1 MLYIFD
7 KNDNM
12 LEILNF
18 SDTEEDTMDRQIN
31 STYKYEIKL
40 NINLSKNL
48 IKENKL
54 GFFDLNGE
62 FQLFIIKEITDT
74 IFSDDIKELYCI
86 HDYYSTNSKIITD
99 KRITNGTCLQAI
111 TKALEDTNYNVG
123 IIGEFETNVDINFYY
138 ISSWKALNNI
148 AEKFG
153 GEIRPRIEF
162 NEDAN
167 TLSKYIDI
175 LNRLGQ
181 DSGIRFTYDTNVKE
195 IKRNIADEEHYNVL
209 YGRGTSL
216 PTTDETGEETGG
228 YTRLIDFADVVW
240 SIANGNPCNKPS
252 GQKYIEDLDSIGKYG
267 RLEGIYKNKDI
278 ADTAELLQ
286 ATYNKLQ
293 ETKEPKVSYE
303 ADVEDIQD
311 IEGYE
316 HYSYKLGDT
325 VIILDDDYDIDFES
339 RIIQEKQS
347 IKDKTRI
354 ITMGYILP
362 SMSDTNSENATV
374 GDNSS
379 SSDKDDVVKDED
391 FPNTL
396 PDPPILTV
404 EREGFASVSLVWTY
418 ESKTYYIYEIYASQ
432 LENFNP
438 TQDNLI
444 FKGHASAFLH
454 QVNFNETW
462 YYRARCTNTHGQST
476 VFSKQVSATTY
487 KIQDGTEIFENA
499 AIKEALIESLNAD
512 KINAGKVKGT
522 YIDARNLTVTD
533 GNGDTTLEVS
543 SDGEISIKEGL
554 IQLNQD
560 GIAVNHTNQE
570 NTEIAKTVMDEEGF
584 RILDRNGNELADIG
598 SQGSH
603 FANLSVDGDFRHYPT
618 AQIIDRQPN
627 WNADYYVA
635 KIATGDGTGRD
646 EENKA
651 DSLQTVFGYMKSQGC
666 MFFNKLT
673 INIEAGVRI
682 REKIVIRDF
691 HGTLMQISLGKDAVL
706 RLKEGSAIEDNYCRI
721 QFYGDTNTNILDD
734 DTTSE
739 KINKLPCIEVEGD
752 NGIRLA
758 SSSYVQFGWMR
769 LRGKDNNSYF
779 ANLYTGANLHV
790 VSCDIS
796 NVKATAYVD
805 STSRFTISYCRG
817 NVEKLAYAVGGA
829 MISKSVQVPKH
840 INDSEIYYPA
850 VDLSGGLAGQLIQYD
865 TLFQD
870 TYSNDTD
877 TNTMRIFPAIKQ
889 YTEREG
895 EGTDDTANL
904 LNLVGQGKF
913 SEEYKSLHG
922 YAIFAEMVS
931 KDTIK
936 ADTLPEFAESRESY
950 KIYIRMTR
958 ADNNTTAPIP
968 RVRFQLE
975 NGEYTAFYKL
985 DPLTSPITGDGS
997 GQITDY
1003 NATED
1008 RELPAELADK
1018 LVKFGIYSIEFQ
1030 GDTVEEYLIVDNIRL
1045 VIKGVAKKGD
1055 SGSIDTT
1062 EVKAIGK
1069 ILANALNVRKTPG
1082 INGEY
1087 AGLLVN
1093 GDTVEIVGVDAD
1105 TGWYKI
1111 KFEDG
1116 YAYITNKSEYVEI
1129 ISGDPNGS
1137 TTVQKVE
1144 VLAENL
1150 NVRSGGSTSYNSIG
1164 IVSKGFVADILET
1177 DKDTGWYKISYNG
1190 EYGWITNNT
1199 TYVKVI
1205 TGTATVISELYNGAK
1220 VAEFAESYYNARN
1233 NYTSAKSWDNG
1244 FTYGET
1250 TPCSSTAS
1258 GAMGANYSI
1267 WEKSAQ
1273 GNYWKMIDDS
1283 TLILL
1288 CLMGYSYTDSPYAN
1302 LVNFNN
1308 YRANIMA
1315 KNSEYTGAIVPTSG
1329 TTLARTCAEI
1339 AKFFSDRG
1347 QTITV
1352 KTDYSNIQ
1360 KGDLIFYAGK
1370 TSSGNYIYPNRWK
1383 CISNGAICIGQDTDG
1398 NAQLITAMSNPG
1410 EKHTDGWDV
1419 GLKKDLVKDYNTNT
1433 IVLVIRP
1440 STKVTSGGSSSS
1452 GGTTGGGSSSGGITV
1467 SNMRQTICDTAM
1479 KIVNMGTNHTA
1490 WYSQYWR
1497 TTSLNNMVTIKG
1509 KVETV
1514 GGTTYYQP
1522 SFVQVGVTYGFDCS
1536 SLVGCCYEKAGMGYM
1551 TNKTCSMGTLQSTAK
1566 AHGATFW
1573 RYADSG
1579 FTRAKPGDIIMFA
1592 NNGYTVTTSNMA
1604 TVKTHHTA
1612 IYMGNGYIAEAS
1624 GYKKGII
1631 YSKYNLSK
1639 QAFFIRLPELDKA
1652 DSASSTGG
1660 TTVKEEYVNCFNE
1673 KGTIDGK
1680 NYIYRLHDARCTC
1693 YAATESNSSGR
1704 SGLGTH
1710 MGKTVAA
1717 QNIPYGTKIYIPG
1730 LKGQTWTNANGTKVT
1745 LDGIFTVTDS
1755 GIAMFDFDI
1764 VAGST
1769 SNACYSNY
1777 ANPARFEVYILEWG
1791 TSSIQNY
1798 SFTDTWRIAY
1808 NGGRLTR
1815 YKAAFKNYIS
1825 NGGVL
1830 INLLKFYND
1839 DANIRSSTYWNI
1851 LNS

>member
-1 MLYIFD
+1 MSNIVKICIFNKDTPKSTVILSNGDAILDNICTSCKVTENLEGTYELDAEFIIDD
-7 KNDNM
+7 KGLWEYLQEEAILKVKVDYGDEYFRIIKPRKTRTRVIIYAVQVTIYETIHLWLNDVRPTGLNGTAAINWILDGAVGVKELEVYSNISTSNTAYYENINM
-12 LEILNF
+12 YKAIHDCDQSFLNRWGGEIQRRGYLLKILDKVGKDRGVQIKSCKNLKGFEANTNVDSITTRIKPKGNNGITIDGFIDSPIINNYARAYTKEFTYNDVKVKSADDETEGFSTLEEAQAELKRLAQLEYTENKVDIISADYTIDFVDL
-18 SDTEEDTMDRQIN
+18 SQTEE
-31 STYKYEIKL
+31 YKNYIKAERVYIGDKVSVFESKL
-40 NINLSKNL
+40 NINVVV
-48 IKENKL
+48 
-54 GFFDLNGE
+54 
-62 FQLFIIKEITDT
+62 
-74 IFSDDIKELYCI
+74 
-86 HDYYSTNSKIITD
+86 
-99 KRITNGTCLQAI
+99 RAI
-111 TKALEDTNYNVG
+111 ERNYNVLTQKV
-123 IIGEFETNVDINFYY
+123 E
-138 ISSWKALNNI
+138 
-148 AEKFG
+148 
-153 GEIRPRIEF
+153 
-162 NEDAN
+162 
-167 TLSKYIDI
+167 
-175 LNRLGQ
+175 
-181 DSGIRFTYDTNVKE
+181 E
-195 IKRNIADEEHYNVL
+195 IKL
-209 YGRGTSL
+209 S
-216 PTTDETGEETGG
+216 
-228 YTRLIDFADVVW
+228 
-240 SIANGNPCNKPS
+240 
-252 GQKYIEDLDSIGKYG
+252 
-267 RLEGIYKNKDI
+267 NKDI
-278 ADTAELLQ
+278 GRKSINDVMIDIS
-286 ATYNKLQ
+286 
-293 ETKEPKVSYE
+293 KE
-303 ADVEDIQD
+303 
-311 IEGYE
+311 IE
-316 HYSYKLGDT
+316 K
-325 VIILDDDYDIDFES
+325 
-339 RIIQEKQS
+339 
-347 IKDKTRI
+347 
-354 ITMGYILP
+354 
-362 SMSDTNSENATV
+362 N
-374 GDNSS
+374 DNSIE
-379 SSDKDDVVKDED
+379 KW
-391 FPNTL
+391 
-396 PDPPILTV
+396 I
-404 EREGFASVSLVWTY
+404 
-418 ESKTYYIYEIYASQ
+418 
-432 LENFNP
+432 
-438 TQDNLI
+438 
-444 FKGHASAFLH
+444 
-454 QVNFNETW
+454 
-462 YYRARCTNTHGQST
+462 QS
-476 VFSKQVSATTY
+476 F
-487 KIQDGTEIFENA
+487 
-499 AIKEALIESLNAD
+499 
-512 KINAGKVKGT
+512 INAGIKDSYVFYNKEELIVCDSPTIEEAIHVWRFNKNGLAHSANGYQGPYDIALTSDGKVNANMILAGMLKGQ
-522 YIDARNLTVTD
+522 YIDARNITVPD
-533 GNGDTTLEVS
+533 GNGDITFSVS
-543 SDGEISIKEGL
+543 SDGKVRINEGA
-554 IQLNQD
+554 IQLD
-560 GIAVNHTNQE
+560 EEGIQIFHKSQNESLVGR
-570 NTEIAKTVMDEEGF
+570 TVMDEEGF

-635 KIATGDGTGRD
+635 KIVTGDGTGRD

-682 REKIVIRDF
+682 REKIVLRDF
-691 HGTLMQISLGKDAVL
+691 HGTLIQISLGKDAVL

-796 NVKATAYVD
+796 NVKAPAYVD

-850 VDLSGGLAGQLIQYD
+850 VDLSGGLAGQLIQFD

-913 SEEYKSLHG
+913 KEGYKSLHG
-922 YAIFAEMVS
+922 YATFAEMAS

-936 ADTLPEFAESRESY
+936 ADTLSEFAESRESY

-975 NGEYTAFYKL
+975 NGEYTAYYKL
-985 DPLTSPITGDGS
+985 DPLTSPLTGDGS
-997 GQITDY
+997 GTQITDY

-1045 VIKGVAKKGD
+1045 VIKGAAKKGD

-1093 GDTVEIVGVDAD
+1093 GDTVEIVGVDPN

-1111 KFEDG
+1111 KYNGE

-1205 TGTATVISELYNGAK
+1205 TGTATVIPELYNGAK

-1258 GAMGANYSI
+1258 GTMGANYSI

-1283 TLILL
+1283 TLLLL
-1288 CLMGYSYTDSPYAN
+1288 CLMGYSYSDSPYAN

-1383 CISNGAICIGQDTDG
+1383 CISNCAICIGQDTDG

-1410 EKHTDGWDV
+1410 EKHTDGWFV

-1467 SNMRQTICDTAM
+1467 SNMRKTICDTAM
-1479 KIVNMGTNHTA
+1479 KIVNMATNHQA
-1490 WYSQYWR
+1490 WYSQFYR
-1497 TTSLNNMVTIKG
+1497 TTSLNKLNTIKA
-1509 KVETV
+1509 KSETL

-1522 SFVQVGVTYGFDCS
+1522 SWVQVGVTYGFDCS
-1536 SLVGCCYEKAGMGYM
+1536 SMVGCCYEKAGINYLKG
-1551 TNKTCSMGTLQSTAK
+1551 TTCSGGTLQANAK
-1566 AHGATFW
+1566 SHGATFW
-1573 RYADSG
+1573 RYKDSG
-1579 FTRAKPGDIIMFA
+1579 ITKCKPGDIVMWA
-1592 NNGYTVTTSNMA
+1592 NDGYTVTTTNMA
-1604 TVKTHHTA
+1604 TVRTHHTA

-1624 GYKKGII
+1624 GYKVGIV
-1631 YSKYNLSK
+1631 YHKRTLNN
-1639 QAFFIRLPELDKA
+1639 QVFFIRLNDLANSDTTT
-1652 DSASSTGG
+1652 SV
-1660 TTVKEEYVNCFNE
+1660 TVKEEYKNCFNE
-1673 KGTIDGK
+1673 RGTIDGY
-1680 NYIYRLHDARCTC
+1680 NYVYRLHDARCTC
-1693 YAATESNSSGR
+1693 YSASESNSSGR

-1710 MGKTVAA
+1710 MGKTVAS
-1717 QNIPYGTKIYIPG
+1717 QNIPYGTKIYIPA
-1730 LKGQTWTNANGTKVT
+1730 LKGQVWTNANGTKVT

-1755 GIAMFDFDI
+1755 GIACFDFDI

-1777 ANPARFEVYILEWG
+1777 SNPSRMEVYILEWG
-1791 TSSIQNY
+1791 TSTIQNY
-1798 SFTDTWRIAY
+1798 SFSDTYRIAY
-1808 NGGRLTR
+1808 NNGVLSR
-1815 YKAAFKNYIS
+1815 YKSAFKNYIS

-1830 INLLKFYND
+1830 INMLKFYND

>member
-181 DSGIRFTYDTNVKE
+181 DSGLRFTYDTNVKE

-209 YGRGTSL
+209 YGRGASL
-216 PTTDETGEETGG
+216 PTTDEIGEETGG

-240 SIANGNPCNKPS
+240 SIANGNPCDKPS

-267 RLEGIYKNKDI
+267 RLEGIYENKDI
-278 ADTAELLQ
+278 TDTTELLQ

-293 ETKEPKVSYE
+293 ETKEPKVNYE
-303 ADVEDIQD
+303 ADVDDIQD
-311 IEGYE
+311 VEGYE

-362 SMSDTNSENATV
+362 SMSDINSENATV

-379 SSDKDDVVKDED
+379 SSDKDEVKDED

-432 LENFNP
+432 LVNFNP

-454 QVNFNETW
+454 EVNFNETW
-462 YYRARCTNTHGQST
+462 YYKVRCINTHGQST
-476 VFSKQVSATTY
+476 EFSNEVSATTY
-487 KIQDGTEIFENA
+487 KIKDGTQIFEDC

-522 YIDARNLTVTD
+522 YIDARNLRVID
-533 GNGDTTLEVS
+533 GNDNKTLEVT
-543 SDGEISIKEGL
+543 SDGKVRINEGA
-554 IQLNQD
+554 IQIDENGIQVYHKSQD
-560 GIAVNHTNQE
+560 ESLVG
-570 NTEIAKTVMDEEGF
+570 KTVMDEEGF

-598 SQGSH
+598 ANGAH
-603 FANLSVDGDFRHYPT
+603 FANLTVDGKLNHYPT
-618 AQIIDRQPN
+618 AQIIDRQQG
-627 WNADYYVA
+627 WSKDYYVA
-635 KIATGDGTGRD
+635 KIATGDGSGRD
-646 EENKA
+646 QKNKA
-651 DSLQTVFGYMKSQGC
+651 DSLQTVLRTIKQDGC
-666 MFFNKLT
+666 MFFNAIT
-673 INIEAGVRI
+673 IHLEAGVRI
-682 REKIVIRDF
+682 REKIIFQDF
-691 HGTLMQISLGKDAVL
+691 YGTVFYIEFGDDAL
-706 RLKEGSAIEDNYCRI
+706 LQMKEGSVIEDTNCRI
-721 QFYGDTNTNILDD
+721 FFASSESTRVADINAAEV
-734 DTTSE
+734 TSDQ
-739 KINKLPCIEVEGD
+739 INKLGCLEIKDVGGVALYH
-752 NGIRLA
+752 NSNIRLQ
-758 SSSYVQFGWMR
+758 YLR
-769 LRGKDNNSYF
+769 IRGKSKDG
-779 ANLYTGANLHV
+779 TGFKCQDHNTLDIIA
-790 VSCDIS
+790 CDIS
-796 NVKATAYVD
+796 NLDTIATGDGA
-805 STSRFTISYCRG
+805 SKISVSLCRG
-817 NVEKLAYAVGGA
+817 NVNKLASLN
-829 MISKSVQVPKH
+829 ISSLFSSTTNVPNYT
-840 INDSEIYYPA
+840 NDSPCEIASSSINLNEFSTYSK
-850 VDLSGGLAGQLIQYD
+850 VNS
-865 TLFQD
+865 LFQD
-870 TYSNDTD
+870 TYSGDDN
-877 TNTMRIFPAIKQ
+877 TNTLAIFDIYRQ
-889 YTEREG
+889 YTNYEG
-895 EGTDDTANL
+895 DGVNEETGI

-913 SEEYKSLHG
+913 KDSYKYQHG
-922 YAIFAEMVS
+922 YAIFQQDGNDSITEYLKNLTS
-931 KDTIK
+931 CN
-936 ADTLPEFAESRESY
+936 LY
-950 KIYIRMTR
+950 LRMTR
-958 ADNNTTAPIP
+958 VDNNTSTPSP
-968 RVRFQLE
+968 RVRFQLG
-975 NGEYTAFYKL
+975 NGEYTAYYKL
-985 DPLTSPITGDGS
+985 DPLTSPLTGDGS
-997 GQITDY
+997 GAQIIDY

-1008 RELPAELADK
+1008 RKLPKDLCDLIKTYGAYSVEFLADDVENY
-1018 LVKFGIYSIEFQ
+1018 LV
-1030 GDTVEEYLIVDNIRL
+1030 VDNIKL
-1045 VIKGVAKKGD
+1045 VISGTITGD
-1055 SGSIDTT
+1055 DDSELDS
-1062 EVKAIGK
+1062 EVKAIGR

-1082 INGEY
+1082 TDGEY
-1087 AGLLVN
+1087 AGLLTN
-1093 GDTVEIVGVDAD
+1093 GDTVGIVGVDSS

-1111 KFEDG
+1111 KFEGG

-1129 ISGDPNGS
+1129 ISGNPNG
-1137 TTVQKVE
+1137 TATVSKVE
-1144 VLAENL
+1144 VLDDNL
-1150 NVRSGGSTSYNSIG
+1150 NVRSGPGTSYNSIG
-1164 IVSKGFVADILET
+1164 IVSKGFVADIIET
-1177 DKDTGWYKISYNG
+1177 DSTTGWYKISYNG
-1190 EYGWITNNT
+1190 EYGWVTNNT
-1199 TYVKVI
+1199 TYVKVT
-1205 TGTATVISELYNGAK
+1205 TGTATVSPELYDGAK
-1220 VAEFAESYYNARN
+1220 VAGFAETYYNARN

-1244 FTYGET
+1244 FTYGDS
-1250 TPCSSTAS
+1250 TPCNTSAS
-1258 GAMGANYSI
+1258 GTQGATNSI
-1267 WEKSAQ
+1267 WEKSTS
-1273 GNYWKMIDDS
+1273 GNYWKMIDES

-1288 CLMGYSYTDSPYAN
+1288 CLMGYDYDASPYAS
-1302 LVNFNN
+1302 LVQYNN
-1308 YRANIMA
+1308 YRTNILA
-1315 KNSEYTGAIVPTSG
+1315 KNSSYTGAIVPLIGSS
-1329 TTLARTCAEI
+1329 LARTCAEI
-1339 AKFFSDRG
+1339 AQYFYNKG
-1347 QTITV
+1347 QTFEV
-1352 KTDYSNIQ
+1352 KSDYSNLQ
-1360 KGDLIFYAGK
+1360 KGDLLFYARK
-1370 TSSGNYIYPNRWK
+1370 TSSGAYVYPTRWK
-1383 CISNGAICIGQDTDG
+1383 YISTGAICIGQDSSG
-1398 NAQLITAMSNPG
+1398 NAQIITAMSNPG
-1410 EKHTDGWDV
+1410 EKHTDGWYV
-1419 GLKKDLVKDYNTNT
+1419 GLKKDLVKNQQPST
-1433 IVLVIRP
+1433 IVLAVRP
-1440 STKVTSGGSSSS
+1440 STKVTSS
-1452 GGTTGGGSSSGGITV
+1452 GGSSSGGTSGGGTNTGV
-1467 SNMRQTICDTAM
+1467 SDLRKTICDTAM
-1479 KIVNMGTNHTA
+1479 KIVNMGTAHTA

-1497 TTSLNNMVTIKG
+1497 TTSLSSMVTIKG

-1522 SFVQVGVTYGFDCS
+1522 SWVQVGVTYGFDCS
-1536 SLVGCCYEKAGMGYM
+1536 SLVGCCYEQAGMGYM
-1551 TNKTCSMGTLQSTAK
+1551 KGLTCSMGTLQATAK
-1566 AHGATFW
+1566 QHGATFW

-1579 FTRAKPGDIIMFA
+1579 FTKAKAGDIIMFA
-1592 NNGYTVTTSNMA
+1592 NDGYTVTTSNMA

-1652 DSASSTGG
+1652 DSSSSSGG
-1660 TTVKEEYVNCFNE
+1660 TTVKEEYKNCFNE
-1673 KGTIDGK
+1673 RGTIDGK
-1680 NYIYRLHDARCTC
+1680 SYIYRLHDARCTC
-1693 YAATESNSSGR
+1693 YAAAESNTIGA

-1710 MGKTVAA
+1710 MGKTVASL
-1717 QNIPYGTKIYIPG
+1717 NIPYGTKIYIPG

-1745 LDGIFTVTDS
+1745 LDGVFTVTDT
-1755 GIAMFDFDI
+1755 GVGMFDFDI

-1769 SNACYSNY
+1769 SSACYSNY
-1777 ANPARFEVYILEWG
+1777 SNPTRFEVYILQWG
-1791 TSSIQNY
+1791 TSTKSTWSY
-1798 SFTDTWRIAY
+1798 TDSYAWAY
-1808 NGGRLTR
+1808 KAGTLTK

-1839 DANIRSSTYWNI
+1839 DANIRSSTYWSI

>member
-1 MLYIFD
+1 MIPRIY
-7 KNDNM
+7 DNSFTTYESNG
-12 LEILNF
+12 LGLLVDAI
-18 SDTEEDTMDRQIN
+18 SCQVEEESNGDFELTLVYPVTGSFFN
-31 STYKYEIKL
+31 ALIKD
-40 NINLSKNL
+40 NL
-48 IKENKL
+48 IKAHASDTLKGQLFRIDNISKTIN
-54 GFFDLNGE
+54 GQVTVYAKHISFDLAKNSLNEDVSKTNATCERAGNYMLE
-62 FQLFIIKEITDT
+62 NSDADSR
-74 IFSDDIKELYCI
+74 FSIVSDIEML
-86 HDYYSTNSKIITD
+86 
-99 KRITNGTCLQAI
+99 G
-111 TKALEDTNYNVG
+111 NYNMDRKTDCLSAIAG
-123 IIGEFETNVDINFYY
+123 TRGSLIDTYGNGPKLLRDNFT
-138 ISSWKALNNI
+138 IS
-148 AEKFG
+148 
-153 GEIRPRIEF
+153 
-162 NEDAN
+162 
-167 TLSKYIDI
+167 I
-175 LNRLGQ
+175 LNRRGKDNNVLIAYKKNITGFALEEDYSEIVNIIKPYATYTENEVEKTIYLDEIGVKSPRYVEEDIIKSQ
-181 DSGIRFTYDTNVKE
+181 WLNFTDKFDEDETPTKEKLKNLAEKYFSDNSCDIPKMTYKIEFQPLSQTEEYKADGLAELEHIGMDDSIYIFNSMYGIRDQAKV
-195 IKRNIADEEHYNVL
+195 IKTTYNVL
-209 YGRGTSL
+209 T
-216 PTTDETGEETGG
+216 E
-228 YTRLIDFADVVW
+228 
-240 SIANGNPCNKPS
+240 
-252 GQKYIEDLDSIGKYG
+252 KYISIELGYPKTTLG
-267 RLEGIYKNKDI
+267 SIINKSNNS
-278 ADTAELLQ
+278 TV
-286 ATYNKLQ
+286 
-293 ETKEPKVSYE
+293 TKDE
-303 ADVEDIQD
+303 
-311 IEGYE
+311 
-316 HYSYKLGDT
+316 
-325 VIILDDDYDIDFES
+325 
-339 RIIQEKQS
+339 
-347 IKDKTRI
+347 
-354 ITMGYILP
+354 
-362 SMSDTNSENATV
+362 
-374 GDNSS
+374 
-379 SSDKDDVVKDED
+379 VKDLINKNNKKD
-391 FPNTL
+391 YPNTL
-396 PDPPILTV
+396 PIVPVVTID
-404 EREGFASVSLVWTY
+404 RAGFKTISLSWQY
-418 ESKTYYIYEIYASQ
+418 ENKPYYSYEVYASQ
-432 LENFNP
+432 EQGFTPNAF
-438 TQDNLI
+438 DLI
-444 FKGHASAFLH
+444 FKGQASAFLH
-454 QVNFNETW
+454 EVECAQTW
-462 YYRARCTNTHGQST
+462 YYKVRAINTYGNAT
-476 VFSKQVSATTY
+476 DFSEEVSATTT
-487 KIQDGTEIFENA
+487 KISDAAEYFQEA
-499 AIKEALIESLNAD
+499 AIESALIGSLNAD
-512 KINAGKVKGT
+512 KITAGKVKGT

-533 GNGDTTLEVS
+533 GNGDITLAVS
-543 SDGEISIKEGL
+543 SDGEVSIKEGL

-682 REKIVIRDF
+682 REKIVLRDF
-691 HGTLMQISLGKDAVL
+691 HGTLIQISLGKDAVL

-721 QFYGDTNTNILDD
+721 QFYGDTNTNVLDD

-796 NVKATAYVD
+796 NVKAPAYVD

-850 VDLSGGLAGQLIQYD
+850 VDLSGGLAGLIQYD

-913 SEEYKSLHG
+913 NEEYKSLHG
-922 YAIFAEMVS
+922 YAIFAEMAS

-968 RVRFQLE
+968 RVRFQLG
-975 NGEYTAFYKL
+975 NGEYTAYYKL
-985 DPLTSPITGDGS
+985 DPLTSPLTGDGS
-997 GQITDY
+997 GAQIIDY

-1062 EVKAIGK
+1062 EVKATAK
-1069 ILANALNVRKTPG
+1069 ILANALNVRKTAG
-1082 INGEY
+1082 ASGEY

-1129 ISGDPNGS
+1129 ISGDPNGT

-1144 VLAENL
+1144 VLADNL
-1150 NVRSGGSTSYNSIG
+1150 NVRSGPGTSNSSIG
-1164 IVSKGFVADILET
+1164 IVQKGFTADILET
-1177 DKDTGWYKISYNG
+1177 DSTTGWYKISYNG
-1190 EYGWITNNT
+1190 EYGWVTNNT
-1199 TYVKVI
+1199 TYIKVI
-1205 TGTATVISELYNGAK
+1205 TGTATVITELYNGAK

-1258 GAMGANYSI
+1258 GTMGANYSI
-1267 WEKSAQ
+1267 WEKSTQ

-1283 TLILL
+1283 TLLLL
-1288 CLMGYSYTDSPYAN
+1288 CLMGYSYSDSPYAN

-1383 CISNGAICIGQDTDG
+1383 CISNCAICIGQDTDG

-1410 EKHTDGWDV
+1410 EKHTDGWFV

-1479 KIVNMGTNHTA
+1479 KIVNMGTAHTA

-1497 TTSLNNMVTIKG
+1497 TTSLSSMVTIKG

-1522 SFVQVGVTYGFDCS
+1522 SWVQVGVTYGFDCS

-1551 TNKTCSMGTLQSTAK
+1551 KGLTCSMGTLQATAK
-1566 AHGATFW
+1566 QHGATFW

-1579 FTRAKPGDIIMFA
+1579 FTKAKPGDIIMFA
-1592 NNGYTVTTSNMA
+1592 NDGYTVTTSNMA

-1652 DSASSTGG
+1652 DSSSSSGG
-1660 TTVKEEYVNCFNE
+1660 TTVKEEYKNCFNE
-1673 KGTIDGK
+1673 RGTIDGK
-1680 NYIYRLHDARCTC
+1680 SYIYRLHDARCTC
-1693 YAATESNSSGR
+1693 YAAAESNTIGA

-1710 MGKTVAA
+1710 MGKTVASL
-1717 QNIPYGTKIYIPG
+1717 NIPYGTKIYIPG

-1745 LDGIFTVTDS
+1745 LDGVFTVTDT
-1755 GIAMFDFDI
+1755 GVGMFDFDI

-1769 SNACYSNY
+1769 ASACTSNY
-1777 ANPARFEVYILEWG
+1777 KNPGRYEVYVLEWG
-1791 TSSIQNY
+1791 TSTKSTWSY
-1798 SFTDTWRIAY
+1798 TDSYAWAY
-1808 NGGRLTR
+1808 KAGTLTK

-1839 DANIRSSTYWNI
+1839 DANIRSSTYWNV

>member
-1 MLYIFD
+1 MSNIVKICIFNKDTPKSTVILSNGDAILDNICTSCKVTENLEGTYELDAEFIIDD
-7 KNDNM
+7 KGLWEYLQEEAILKVKVDYGDEYFRIIKPRKTRTRVIIYAVQVTIYETIHLWLNDVRPTGLNGTAAINWILDGAVGVKELEVYSNISTSNTAYYENINM
-12 LEILNF
+12 YKAIHDCDQSFLNRWGGEIQRRGYLLKILDKVGKDRGVQIKSCKNLKGFEANTNVDSITTRIKPKGNNGITIDGFIDSPIINNYARAYTKEFTYNDVKVKSADDETEGFSTLEEAQAELKRLAQLEYTENKVDIISADYTIDFVDL
-18 SDTEEDTMDRQIN
+18 SQTEE
-31 STYKYEIKL
+31 YKNYIKAERVYIGDKVSVFESKL
-40 NINLSKNL
+40 NINVVV
-48 IKENKL
+48 
-54 GFFDLNGE
+54 
-62 FQLFIIKEITDT
+62 
-74 IFSDDIKELYCI
+74 
-86 HDYYSTNSKIITD
+86 
-99 KRITNGTCLQAI
+99 RAI
-111 TKALEDTNYNVG
+111 ERNYNVLTQKV
-123 IIGEFETNVDINFYY
+123 E
-138 ISSWKALNNI
+138 
-148 AEKFG
+148 
-153 GEIRPRIEF
+153 
-162 NEDAN
+162 
-167 TLSKYIDI
+167 
-175 LNRLGQ
+175 
-181 DSGIRFTYDTNVKE
+181 E
-195 IKRNIADEEHYNVL
+195 IKL
-209 YGRGTSL
+209 S
-216 PTTDETGEETGG
+216 
-228 YTRLIDFADVVW
+228 
-240 SIANGNPCNKPS
+240 
-252 GQKYIEDLDSIGKYG
+252 
-267 RLEGIYKNKDI
+267 NKDI
-278 ADTAELLQ
+278 GRKSINDVMIDISKEIEKNDNSIEKWIQSFINAGIKDSYVF
-286 ATYNKLQ
+286 YNKEELVICDSPTI
-293 ETKEPKVSYE
+293 EE
-303 ADVEDIQD
+303 AIHVWRFNKNGLAHSANGYQGPYDVA
-311 IEGYE
+311 
-316 HYSYKLGDT
+316 LT
-325 VIILDDDYDIDFES
+325 
-339 RIIQEKQS
+339 
-347 IKDKTRI
+347 
-354 ITMGYILP
+354 
-362 SMSDTNSENATV
+362 SD
-374 GDNSS
+374 G
-379 SSDKDDVVKDED
+379 
-391 FPNTL
+391 
-396 PDPPILTV
+396 
-404 EREGFASVSLVWTY
+404 
-418 ESKTYYIYEIYASQ
+418 
-432 LENFNP
+432 
-438 TQDNLI
+438 
-444 FKGHASAFLH
+444 
-454 QVNFNETW
+454 
-462 YYRARCTNTHGQST
+462 
-476 VFSKQVSATTY
+476 
-487 KIQDGTEIFENA
+487 
-499 AIKEALIESLNAD
+499 
-512 KINAGKVKGT
+512 KINANMILAGTLKGQ

-533 GNGDTTLEVS
+533 GNGDTTLSVS

-627 WNADYYVA
+627 WNANYYVA

-646 EENKA
+646 EVNKA
-651 DSLQTVFGYMKSQGC
+651 DSLQTVLRTLKENGC
-666 MFFNKLT
+666 MFFNAIF
-673 INIEAGVRI
+673 INLEEGVRI
-682 REKIVIRDF
+682 REKIILQDF
-691 HGTLMQISLGKDAVL
+691 YGTLLQINLGKDAVL
-706 RLKEGSAIEDNYCRI
+706 RLKEGSVLEDNHCRI
-721 QFYGDTNTNILDD
+721 QFYGDTDIDILGDD
-734 DTTSE
+734 ITSE
-739 KINKLPCIEVEGD
+739 KINKLPCIEVEDD
-752 NGIRLA
+752 NGLRLA
-758 SSSYVQFGWMR
+758 SCSYVQFGWIR

-790 VSCDIS
+790 MCCDIS

-817 NVEKLAYAVGGA
+817 NIEKLAYAVGGG
-829 MISKSVQVPKH
+829 MISKSIQVPKH
-840 INDSEIYYPA
+840 TNNSEVYYPA
-850 VDLSGGLAGQLIQYD
+850 VDLSDGVAGQLIQYD
-865 TLFQD
+865 TMFQD
-870 TYSNDTD
+870 TYSNDPD
-877 TNTMRIFPAIKQ
+877 TNTMRIFPTVKQ
-889 YTEREG
+889 FSEREG
-895 EGTDDTANL
+895 EGNEDTANL
-904 LNLVGQGKF
+904 VNLVGQGKF
-913 SEEYKSLHG
+913 REGYKSLHG
-922 YAIFAEMVS
+922 YGIFEQFGG
-931 KDTIK
+931 DTS
-936 ADTLPEFAESRESY
+936 DTAKSESLQEFCESRENY
-950 KIYIRMTR
+950 NIYLRMTR
-958 ADNNTTAPIP
+958 VDNNTNAVVP
-968 RVRFQLE
+968 RVRFKLS
-975 NGEYTAFYKL
+975 NGEYTAYYKL
-985 DPLTSPITGDGS
+985 DPLTSPLVGDGS
-997 GQITDY
+997 GAQVTDY
-1003 NATED
+1003 SPTED
-1008 RELPAELADK
+1008 RKLPKELADK
-1018 LVKFGIYSIEFQ
+1018 IAKFGVYSIEFQ
-1030 GDTVEEYLIVDNIRL
+1030 SDLIKDYLVVDAVKL
-1045 VIKGVAKKGD
+1045 VIRGNSRSD
-1055 SGSIDTT
+1055 SGEDTT

-1069 ILANALNVRKTPG
+1069 ILANALNVRATPG
-1082 INGEY
+1082 TNGEY
-1087 AGLLVN
+1087 VGLLAH
-1093 GDTVEIVGVDAD
+1093 GDTVEIVEVDSS

-1111 KFEDG
+1111 KWENG

-1129 ISGDPNGS
+1129 ISGDPNGT

-1144 VLAENL
+1144 VLADNL
-1150 NVRSGGSTSYNSIG
+1150 NVRSGAGTGYSSIG
-1164 IVSKGFVADILET
+1164 IVPKGFTADIIET
-1177 DKDTGWYKISYNG
+1177 DPNTGWYKIKYNG
-1190 EYGWITNNT
+1190 DYGWVTNNT
-1199 TYVKVI
+1199 QYVKVV
-1205 TGTATVISELYNGAK
+1205 TGTTTVVKELYNGAK

-1258 GAMGANYSI
+1258 GTMGANYSI

-1283 TLILL
+1283 TLLLL
-1288 CLMGYSYTDSPYAN
+1288 CLMGYSYSDSPYAN

-1315 KNSEYTGAIVPTSG
+1315 KNSEYTGAIVPASG

-1383 CISNGAICIGQDTDG
+1383 CISNCAICIGQDTDG
-1398 NAQLITAMSNPG
+1398 NAKLITAMSNPG
-1410 EKHTDGWDV
+1410 EKHTDGWFV

-1452 GGTTGGGSSSGGITV
+1452 GGITGGGSSSGGITV

-1497 TTSLNNMVTIKG
+1497 TTSLNSMVTIKG

-1522 SFVQVGVTYGFDCS
+1522 SWVQTGVTYGFDCS
-1536 SLVGCCYEKAGMGYM
+1536 SLVGCCYEKAGMSYM
-1551 TNKTCSMGTLQSTAK
+1551 KGLTCSMGTLQSTAK

-1579 FTRAKPGDIIMFA
+1579 FTRAKAGDIIMFA
-1592 NNGYTVTTSNMA
+1592 NDGYTVTTSNMA
-1604 TVKTHHTA
+1604 TVRTHHTA

-1680 NYIYRLHDARCTC
+1680 NYIYKLHDARCTC

-1755 GIAMFDFDI
+1755 GIACFDFDI

-1769 SNACYSNY
+1769 SSACFSNYSN
-1777 ANPARFEVYILEWG
+1777 PQRFDVYILEWG
-1791 TSSIQNY
+1791 TSTIQNY
-1798 SFTDTWRIAY
+1798 SFSDTYRIAY
-1808 NGGRLTR
+1808 NNGVLSR
-1815 YKAAFKNYIS
+1815 YKSAFKNYIS

-1839 DANIRSSTYWNI
+1839 DANIRSSTYWSI

>member
-1 MLYIFD
+1 MSNIVKICIFNKDTPKSTVILSNGDAILDNICTSCKVTENLEGTYELDAEFIIDD
-7 KNDNM
+7 KGLWEYLQEEAILKVKVDYGDEYFRIIKPRKTRTRVIIYAVQVTIYETIHLWLNDVRPTGLNGTAAINWILDGAVGVKELEVYSNISTSNTAYYENINM
-12 LEILNF
+12 YKAIHDCDQSFLNRWGGEIQRRGYLLKILDKVGKDRGVQIKSCKNLKGFEANTNVDSITTRIKPKGNNGITIDGFIDSPIINNYARAYTKEFTYNDVKVKSADDETEGFSTLEEAQAELKRLAQLEYTENKVDIISADYTIDFVDL
-18 SDTEEDTMDRQIN
+18 SQTEE
-31 STYKYEIKL
+31 YKNYIKAERVYIGDKVSVFESKL
-40 NINLSKNL
+40 NINVVV
-48 IKENKL
+48 
-54 GFFDLNGE
+54 
-62 FQLFIIKEITDT
+62 
-74 IFSDDIKELYCI
+74 
-86 HDYYSTNSKIITD
+86 
-99 KRITNGTCLQAI
+99 RAI
-111 TKALEDTNYNVG
+111 ERNYNVLTQKV
-123 IIGEFETNVDINFYY
+123 E
-138 ISSWKALNNI
+138 
-148 AEKFG
+148 
-153 GEIRPRIEF
+153 
-162 NEDAN
+162 
-167 TLSKYIDI
+167 
-175 LNRLGQ
+175 
-181 DSGIRFTYDTNVKE
+181 E
-195 IKRNIADEEHYNVL
+195 IKL
-209 YGRGTSL
+209 S
-216 PTTDETGEETGG
+216 
-228 YTRLIDFADVVW
+228 
-240 SIANGNPCNKPS
+240 
-252 GQKYIEDLDSIGKYG
+252 
-267 RLEGIYKNKDI
+267 NKDI
-278 ADTAELLQ
+278 GRKSINDVMIDIS
-286 ATYNKLQ
+286 
-293 ETKEPKVSYE
+293 KE
-303 ADVEDIQD
+303 
-311 IEGYE
+311 IE
-316 HYSYKLGDT
+316 K
-325 VIILDDDYDIDFES
+325 
-339 RIIQEKQS
+339 
-347 IKDKTRI
+347 
-354 ITMGYILP
+354 
-362 SMSDTNSENATV
+362 N
-374 GDNSS
+374 DNSIE
-379 SSDKDDVVKDED
+379 KW
-391 FPNTL
+391 
-396 PDPPILTV
+396 I
-404 EREGFASVSLVWTY
+404 
-418 ESKTYYIYEIYASQ
+418 
-432 LENFNP
+432 
-438 TQDNLI
+438 
-444 FKGHASAFLH
+444 
-454 QVNFNETW
+454 
-462 YYRARCTNTHGQST
+462 QS
-476 VFSKQVSATTY
+476 F
-487 KIQDGTEIFENA
+487 
-499 AIKEALIESLNAD
+499 
-512 KINAGKVKGT
+512 INAGIKDSYVFYNKEELIVCDSPTIEEAIHVWRFNKNGLAHSANGYQGPYDIALTADGKVNANMILAGMLKGQ
-522 YIDARNLTVTD
+522 YIDARNITVPD
-533 GNGDTTLEVS
+533 GNGDITFSVS
-543 SDGEISIKEGL
+543 SDGKVRINEGA
-554 IQLNQD
+554 IQLD
-560 GIAVNHTNQE
+560 EEGIQIFHKSQNESLVGR
-570 NTEIAKTVMDEEGF
+570 TVMDEEGF
-584 RILDRNGNELADIG
+584 RILDKDGNELADIG

-682 REKIVIRDF
+682 REKIVLRDF
-691 HGTLMQISLGKDAVL
+691 HGTLIQISLGKDAVL

-796 NVKATAYVD
+796 NVKAPAYVD

-850 VDLSGGLAGQLIQYD
+850 VDLSGGLAGQLIQFD

-913 SEEYKSLHG
+913 KEGYKSLHG
-922 YAIFAEMVS
+922 YATFAEMAS

-936 ADTLPEFAESRESY
+936 ADTLSEFAESRESY

-975 NGEYTAFYKL
+975 NGEYTAYYKL
-985 DPLTSPITGDGS
+985 DPLTSPLTGDGS
-997 GQITDY
+997 GTQITDY

-1045 VIKGVAKKGD
+1045 VIKGAAKKGD

-1082 INGEY
+1082 TDGEY

-1093 GDTVEIVGVDAD
+1093 GDTVEIVGVDST

-1111 KFEDG
+1111 KFEGD

-1129 ISGDPNGS
+1129 ISGDPNGT
-1137 TTVQKVE
+1137 TTVSKVE
-1144 VLAENL
+1144 VLADNL
-1150 NVRSGGSTSYNSIG
+1150 NVRSGPGTSYNSIG
-1164 IVSKGFVADILET
+1164 VVSKGFIADIIET
-1177 DKDTGWYKISYNG
+1177 DSTTGWYKISYNG

-1283 TLILL
+1283 TLLLL
-1288 CLMGYSYTDSPYAN
+1288 CLMGYSYSDSPYAN

-1383 CISNGAICIGQDTDG
+1383 CISNCAICIGQDTDG
-1398 NAQLITAMSNPG
+1398 NAQFITAMSNPG
-1410 EKHTDGWDV
+1410 EKHTDGWFV

-1479 KIVNMGTNHTA
+1479 KIVNMGTAHTA

-1497 TTSLNNMVTIKG
+1497 TTSLNSMVTIKG

-1522 SFVQVGVTYGFDCS
+1522 SWVQVGVTYGFDCS

-1551 TNKTCSMGTLQSTAK
+1551 KGLTCSMGTLQATAK
-1566 AHGATFW
+1566 QHGATFW

-1579 FTRAKPGDIIMFA
+1579 FTKAKPGDIIMFA
-1592 NNGYTVTTSNMA
+1592 NDGYTVTTSNMA
-1604 TVKTHHTA
+1604 TVRTHHTA

-1830 INLLKFYND
+1830 INMLKFYND
-1839 DANIRSSTYWNI
+1839 DANIRSSTYWNV

>member
-209 YGRGTSL
+209 YGRGASL

-240 SIANGNPCNKPS
+240 SIANGNPCDKPS

-267 RLEGIYKNKDI
+267 RLEGIYENKDI

-438 TQDNLI
+438 TQDNLL

-476 VFSKQVSATTY
+476 VFSEQVSATTY

-522 YIDARNLTVTD
+522 YIDARNITVPD
-533 GNGDTTLEVS
+533 GNGDITFSVS
-543 SDGEISIKEGL
+543 SDGKVRINEGA
-554 IQLNQD
+554 IQLD
-560 GIAVNHTNQE
+560 EEGIQIFHKSQNESLVGR
-570 NTEIAKTVMDEEGF
+570 TVMDEEGF
-584 RILDRNGNELADIG
+584 RILGKDGNELADIG
-598 SQGSH
+598 ASGAH
-603 FANLSVDGDFRHYPT
+603 FANMTVDGRFNHYPT
-618 AQIIDRQPN
+618 AQIIDRQQG
-627 WNADYYVA
+627 WTKDYYVG
-635 KIATGDGTGRD
+635 KIATGDGSGRD
-646 EENKA
+646 EANKA
-651 DSLQTVFGYMKSQGC
+651 DSLQTLLRTIKQDGC
-666 MFFNKLT
+666 MFFNAIT
-673 INIEAGVRI
+673 IHLEAGVRI
-682 REKIVIRDF
+682 REKIVFQDF
-691 HGTLMQISLGKDAVL
+691 YGTVFYIEFGDDAL
-706 RLKEGSAIEDNYCRI
+706 LQLKEGSVIEDTNCRI
-721 QFYGDTNTNILDD
+721 FLASAENVRISDINASEV
-734 DTTSE
+734 TSE
-739 KINKLPCIEVEGD
+739 QINKLGCLEIKDVGGVALYH
-752 NGIRLA
+752 NSNIRLQ
-758 SSSYVQFGWMR
+758 YLR
-769 LRGKDNNSYF
+769 IRGKSKDG
-779 ANLYTGANLHV
+779 TGFKCQDHNTLDIIA
-790 VSCDIS
+790 CDIS
-796 NVKATAYVD
+796 NLDTIATGDGA
-805 STSRFTISYCRG
+805 SKISVSLCRG
-817 NVEKLAYAVGGA
+817 NVNKLASLN
-829 MISKSVQVPKH
+829 ISSLFSSTTNVPNYT
-840 INDSEIYYPA
+840 NDSPCEIASSSINLNEFSTYSK
-850 VDLSGGLAGQLIQYD
+850 VNS
-865 TLFQD
+865 LFQD
-870 TYSNDTD
+870 TFSNDD
-877 TNTMRIFPAIKQ
+877 NTNTLAIFGVSQQ
-889 YTEREG
+889 YTNYEG
-895 EGTDDTANL
+895 EGINAETSM

-913 SEEYKSLHG
+913 KEDYKYMHG
-922 YAIFAEMVS
+922 YAVFIS
-931 KDTIK
+931 DTDDSMEEYLK
-936 ADTLPEFAESRESY
+936 TLGSY
-950 KIYIRMTR
+950 NMYLRMTR

-968 RVRFQLE
+968 RVRFQLG
-975 NGEYTAFYKL
+975 NGEYTAYYKL
-985 DPLTSPITGDGS
+985 DPLTSPLTGDGS
-997 GQITDY
+997 GAQIIDY

-1008 RELPAELADK
+1008 RKLPKDLTDK
-1018 LVKFGIYSIEFQ
+1018 IATYGVYSVEFLS
-1030 GDTVEEYLIVDNIRL
+1030 DEVENYLIVDNIKL
-1045 VIKGVAKKGD
+1045 VIVGTAKDEESGD
-1055 SGSIDTT
+1055 IGTD
-1062 EVKAIGK
+1062 VKAIGR

-1082 INGEY
+1082 IDGEY

-1129 ISGDPNGS
+1129 ISGDPNG
-1137 TTVQKVE
+1137 TTTIQKVE
-1144 VLAENL
+1144 VLADNL
-1150 NVRSGGSTSYNSIG
+1150 NVRSGPGTENSSIG
-1164 IVSKGFVADILET
+1164 IVQKGFVADILET
-1177 DKDTGWYKISYNG
+1177 DSTTGWYKISYNG
-1190 EYGWITNNT
+1190 EYGWVTNNT
-1199 TYVKVI
+1199 TYVKVT
-1205 TGTATVISELYNGAK
+1205 TGTATVSPELYDGAK
-1220 VAEFAESYYNARN
+1220 VAGFAESYYNARN

-1244 FTYGET
+1244 FTYGDS
-1250 TPCSSTAS
+1250 TPCNTSAS
-1258 GAMGANYSI
+1258 GTMGATNSI
-1267 WEKSAQ
+1267 WEKSSQ
-1273 GNYWKMIDDS
+1273 GNYWKMIDES

-1288 CLMGYSYTDSPYAN
+1288 CLMGYDYDASPYAS
-1302 LVNFNN
+1302 LVQYNN
-1308 YRANIMA
+1308 YRTNILA
-1315 KNSEYTGAIVPTSG
+1315 KNSSYTGAIVPLIGSS
-1329 TTLARTCAEI
+1329 LARTCAEI
-1339 AKFFSDRG
+1339 AQYFYNKG
-1347 QTITV
+1347 QTFEV
-1352 KTDYSNIQ
+1352 KSDYSNLQ
-1360 KGDLIFYAGK
+1360 KGDLLFYARK
-1370 TSSGNYIYPNRWK
+1370 TSSGAYVYPTRWK
-1383 CISNGAICIGQDTDG
+1383 YISTGAICIGQDSSG
-1398 NAQLITAMSNPG
+1398 NAQIITAMSNPG
-1410 EKHTDGWDV
+1410 EKHTDGWYT
-1419 GLKKDLVKDYNTNT
+1419 GLKKDLVKNQQPST
-1433 IVLVIRP
+1433 IVLAVRP
-1440 STKVTSGGSSSS
+1440 STKVTSS
-1452 GGTTGGGSSSGGITV
+1452 GSSSGGITV

-1497 TTSLNNMVTIKG
+1497 TTSLSSMVTIKG

-1522 SFVQVGVTYGFDCS
+1522 SWVQTGVTYGFDCS
-1536 SLVGCCYEKAGMGYM
+1536 SLVGCCYEKAGMSYM
-1551 TNKTCSMGTLQSTAK
+1551 KGLTCSMGTLQSTAK

-1579 FTRAKPGDIIMFA
+1579 FTRAKAGDIIMFA
-1592 NNGYTVTTSNMA
+1592 NTGYTVTTSNMA
-1604 TVKTHHTA
+1604 TVRTHHTA

-1631 YSKYNLSK
+1631 YSKYNLNK
-1639 QAFFIRLPELDKA
+1639 QAFFIRLPELDRA
-1652 DSASSTGG
+1652 DSTSSSGG
-1660 TTVKEEYVNCFNE
+1660 TVVKEEYKNCFNE
-1673 KGTIDGK
+1673 RGTIDGH
-1680 NYIYRLHDARCTC
+1680 NYVYRLHDARCTC
-1693 YAATESNSSGR
+1693 YSAPKSSATGA
-1704 SGLGTH
+1704 SGLGCS
-1710 MGKTVAA
+1710 MGKTVASL
-1717 QNIPYGTKIYIPG
+1717 NIPYGSRIYIPG
-1730 LKGQTWTNANGTKVT
+1730 LKNQTWINSDGTKVT
-1745 LDGIFTVTDS
+1745 LDGIFTVTDT
-1755 GIAMFDFDI
+1755 GLGCFDFDLFG
-1764 VAGST
+1764 AYT
-1769 SNACYSNY
+1769 SSQALKNY
-1777 ANPARFEVYILEWG
+1777 PNPTRQEVYILEWG
-1791 TSSIQNY
+1791 TSTKQTWSY
-1798 SFTDTWRIAY
+1798 TDSYKWAY
-1808 NGGRLTR
+1808 NRGVLSN
-1815 YKAAFKNYIS
+1815 YKTAFKNYIS

-1830 INLLKFYND
+1830 INMLKFYND
-1839 DANIRSSTYWNI
+1839 DANIRSSTYWNV

>member
-1 MLYIFD
+1 MIPRIY
-7 KNDNM
+7 DNSFTTYESNG
-12 LEILNF
+12 LGLLVDAISCQVEEESNGDFELTLVYP
-18 SDTEEDTMDRQIN
+18 SDGSFFYALKQD
-31 STYKYEIKL
+31 
-40 NINLSKNL
+40 NL
-48 IKENKL
+48 IKADASDALKGQLFRIDTISKPLNGQVTVYAKHIS
-54 GFFDLNGE
+54 FDLAKNSLNEDLTEKNIKCENAGKHMLQSSDADSRFTIESNIEMLGNYNMDRKTDCLSAIAGTKGSLIDTFGNGPK
-62 FQLFIIKEITDT
+62 LLRDNFIISVLNRRGKDDNTLIAYKKNITGFTLEEDYSEIINVIKPYATYTEDEVEKT
-74 IFSDDIKELYCI
+74 LYIDEIGVKSSRYVEGDIVKSKWMDFSDDFEDETPTQEKLKNLAEKYFNDNNCDLPKMSYKIEFKPLSQTEEYKDSLKELEYI
-86 HDYYSTNSKIITD
+86 GMDDSVYIFNSKYGIRD
-99 KRITNGTCLQAI
+99 QARVI
-111 TKALEDTNYNVG
+111 KTTYNALTEK
-123 IIGEFETNVDINFYY
+123 Y
-138 ISSWKALNNI
+138 IS
-148 AEKFG
+148 
-153 GEIRPRIEF
+153 IE
-162 NEDAN
+162 
-167 TLSKYIDI
+167 
-175 LNRLGQ
+175 
-181 DSGIRFTYDTNVKE
+181 
-195 IKRNIADEEHYNVL
+195 
-209 YGRGTSL
+209 
-216 PTTDETGEETGG
+216 
-228 YTRLIDFADVVW
+228 
-240 SIANGNPCNKPS
+240 
-252 GQKYIEDLDSIGKYG
+252 
-267 RLEGIYKNKDI
+267 
-278 ADTAELLQ
+278 
-286 ATYNKLQ
+286 
-293 ETKEPKVSYE
+293 
-303 ADVEDIQD
+303 
-311 IEGYE
+311 
-316 HYSYKLGDT
+316 LGDPKTTLGSIINKSNNST
-325 VIILDDDYDIDFES
+325 VT
-339 RIIQEKQS
+339 
-347 IKDKTRI
+347 KD
-354 ITMGYILP
+354 
-362 SMSDTNSENATV
+362 E
-374 GDNSS
+374 
-379 SSDKDDVVKDED
+379 VKDLINKNNKKD
-391 FPNTL
+391 YPNTL
-396 PDPPILTV
+396 PIVPVVTID
-404 EREGFASVSLVWTY
+404 RAGFKTVSLSWTFDNKPYYFY
-418 ESKTYYIYEIYASQ
+418 EVYASQ
-432 LENFNP
+432 EQGFTPNTF
-438 TQDNLI
+438 DLI
-444 FKGHASAFLH
+444 FKGQASAFLH
-454 QVNFNETW
+454 EVECAQTW
-462 YYRARCTNTHGQST
+462 YYKVRAVNTYGNAT
-476 VFSKQVSATTY
+476 DFSEEVSATTT
-487 KIQDGTEIFENA
+487 KISDAAEYFQEA
-499 AIKEALIESLNAD
+499 AIESALIGSLNAD
-512 KINAGKVKGT
+512 VINAGKLKGT

-533 GNGDTTLEVS
+533 GNGDTTLSVS

-682 REKIVIRDF
+682 REKIVLRDF
-691 HGTLMQISLGKDAVL
+691 HGTLIQISLGKDAVL

-721 QFYGDTNTNILDD
+721 QFYGDTNTNVLDD

-796 NVKATAYVD
+796 NVKAPAYVD

-913 SEEYKSLHG
+913 NEEYKSLHG
-922 YAIFAEMVS
+922 YAIFAEMAS

-936 ADTLPEFAESRESY
+936 ADTLSEFAQSRESY
-950 KIYIRMTR
+950 KIYLRMTR
-958 ADNNTTAPIP
+958 VDNNTTAPIP

-975 NGEYTAFYKL
+975 NGEYTAYYKL
-985 DPLTSPITGDGS
+985 DPLKSPLTGDGS
-997 GQITDY
+997 GTQIIDY
-1003 NATED
+1003 NKTED

-1018 LVKFGIYSIEFQ
+1018 LVKFGIYSVEFR
-1030 GDTVEEYLIVDNIRL
+1030 GDTAEEYLIVDEVKL

-1082 INGEY
+1082 IEGEY

-1129 ISGDPNGS
+1129 ISGDPNGT

-1144 VLAENL
+1144 VLADNL
-1150 NVRSGGSTSYNSIG
+1150 NVRSGPGTSNSSIG
-1164 IVSKGFVADILET
+1164 IVQKGFTADILET
-1177 DKDTGWYKISYNG
+1177 DSTTGWYKISYNG
-1190 EYGWITNNT
+1190 EYGWVTNNT

-1205 TGTATVISELYNGAK
+1205 TGTATVIPELYNGAK

-1258 GAMGANYSI
+1258 GTMGANYSI
-1267 WEKSAQ
+1267 WEKSTQ

-1283 TLILL
+1283 TLLLL
-1288 CLMGYSYTDSPYAN
+1288 CLMGYSYSDSPYAN

-1352 KTDYSNIQ
+1352 KTDYSNLQ

-1383 CISNGAICIGQDTDG
+1383 CISNCAICIGQDTDG
-1398 NAQLITAMSNPG
+1398 NAQIITAMSNPG
-1410 EKHTDGWDV
+1410 EKHTDGWYT
-1419 GLKKDLVKDYNTNT
+1419 GLKKDLVKNQQPST
-1433 IVLVIRP
+1433 IVLAVRP
-1440 STKVTSGGSSSS
+1440 STKVTSGGSSS
-1452 GGTTGGGSSSGGITV
+1452 GGTAGGGTV
-1467 SNMRQTICDTAM
+1467 SNLRQVICDTAM
-1479 KIVNMGTNHTA
+1479 KIVNMGTAHTA

-1497 TTSLNNMVTIKG
+1497 TISLNSMVTIKG

-1522 SFVQVGVTYGFDCS
+1522 SWVQTGVTYGFDCS
-1536 SLVGCCYEKAGMGYM
+1536 SLVGCCYEKAGMSYM
-1551 TNKTCSMGTLQSTAK
+1551 KGLTCSMGTLQSTAK

-1579 FTRAKPGDIIMFA
+1579 FTRAKAGDIIMFA
-1592 NNGYTVTTSNMA
+1592 NDGYTVTTSNMA
-1604 TVKTHHTA
+1604 TVRTHHTA

-1680 NYIYRLHDARCTC
+1680 SYIYRLHDARCTC
-1693 YAATESNSSGR
+1693 YAAAESNTIGA

-1710 MGKTVAA
+1710 MGKTVASL
-1717 QNIPYGTKIYIPG
+1717 NIPYGTKIYIPG

-1745 LDGIFTVTDS
+1745 LDGVFTVTDT
-1755 GIAMFDFDI
+1755 GVGMFDFDI

-1769 SNACYSNY
+1769 ASACTSNY
-1777 ANPARFEVYILEWG
+1777 KNPGRYEVYVLEWG
-1791 TSSIQNY
+1791 TSTKSTWSY
-1798 SFTDTWRIAY
+1798 TDSYAWAY
-1808 NGGRLTR
+1808 KAGTLTK
-1815 YKAAFKNYIS
+1815 YKAAFKNYIT

-1830 INLLKFYND
+1830 MNCLKFYND
-1839 DANIRSSTYWNI
+1839 DANIRSSTYWNV

>member
-1 MLYIFD
+1 MIPRIY
-7 KNDNM
+7 DNSFTTYDSNG
-12 LEILNF
+12 LGLLVDAISCQVEEESNGDFELTLVYP
-18 SDTEEDTMDRQIN
+18 SDGSFFYALKQD
-31 STYKYEIKL
+31 
-40 NINLSKNL
+40 NL
-48 IKENKL
+48 IKADASDSLKGQLFRIDTISKPLNGQVTVYAKHIT
-54 GFFDLNGE
+54 FDLAKNSLNEDLTEKNIKCENAGKHMLQSSDADSRFTIESNIEMLGNYNMDRKTDCLSAIAGTRGSLIDTFGNGPKLLRDNFTIKVLARRGKDNNVLIAYKKNITGFTLE
-62 FQLFIIKEITDT
+62 EDYTEIINIIKPYATVTDEEGNESPIYIDEIGVKSSRYVEGD
-74 IFSDDIKELYCI
+74 IVKSKWMDFSDDF
-86 HDYYSTNSKIITD
+86 
-99 KRITNGTCLQAI
+99 
-111 TKALEDTNYNVG
+111 EDD
-123 IIGEFETNVDINFYY
+123 ETPTQEKLKN
-138 ISSWKALNNI
+138 L
-148 AEKFG
+148 AEKYFNDNNCDL
-153 GEIRPRIEF
+153 PKMSYKIEF
-162 NEDAN
+162 QP
-167 TLSKYIDI
+167 LSQTEEYKADGLAELEHIGMDDSIYIF
-175 LNRLGQ
+175 N
-181 DSGIRFTYDTNVKE
+181 SMYGIRDRVKV
-195 IKRNIADEEHYNVL
+195 IKTTYNVL
-209 YGRGTSL
+209 T
-216 PTTDETGEETGG
+216 E
-228 YTRLIDFADVVW
+228 
-240 SIANGNPCNKPS
+240 
-252 GQKYIEDLDSIGKYG
+252 KYISI
-267 RLEGIYKNKDI
+267 E
-278 ADTAELLQ
+278 
-286 ATYNKLQ
+286 
-293 ETKEPKVSYE
+293 
-303 ADVEDIQD
+303 
-311 IEGYE
+311 
-316 HYSYKLGDT
+316 LGDPKTTLGSIINKNNPDT
-325 VIILDDDYDIDFES
+325 VT
-339 RIIQEKQS
+339 
-347 IKDKTRI
+347 KD
-354 ITMGYILP
+354 
-362 SMSDTNSENATV
+362 E
-374 GDNSS
+374 
-379 SSDKDDVVKDED
+379 VKDLINKGNKKD
-391 FPNTL
+391 YPNTL
-396 PDPPILTV
+396 PAVPVITID
-404 EREGFASVSLVWTY
+404 RAGFKTVSLSWTFDNKPYYDY
-418 ESKTYYIYEIYASQ
+418 EVYASQ
-432 LENFNP
+432 EQGFTPNAF
-438 TQDNLI
+438 DLI
-444 FKGHASAFLH
+444 FKGKASAFLH
-454 QVNFNETW
+454 EVECAQTW
-462 YYRARCTNTHGQST
+462 YYKVRAINTYGNAT
-476 VFSKQVSATTY
+476 DFSKEVSATTT
-487 KIQDGTEIFENA
+487 KISDAAEYFQEA
-499 AIKEALIESLNAD
+499 AIESALIGSLNAD
-512 KINAGKVKGT
+512 VINAGKLKGT
-522 YIDARNLTVTD
+522 YIDARNITVPD
-533 GNGDTTLEVS
+533 GNGDITFSVS
-543 SDGEISIKEGL
+543 SDGKVRINEGA
-554 IQLNQD
+554 IQLD
-560 GIAVNHTNQE
+560 EEGIQIFHKSQNESLVGR
-570 NTEIAKTVMDEEGF
+570 TVMDEEGF
-584 RILDRNGNELADIG
+584 RILDKDGNELADIG

-682 REKIVIRDF
+682 REKIVLRDF
-691 HGTLMQISLGKDAVL
+691 HGTLIQISLGKDAVL

-796 NVKATAYVD
+796 NVKAPAYVD

-850 VDLSGGLAGQLIQYD
+850 VDLSGGLAGQLIQFD

-913 SEEYKSLHG
+913 KEGYKSLHG
-922 YAIFAEMVS
+922 YATFAEMAS

-936 ADTLPEFAESRESY
+936 ADTLSEFAESRESY

-975 NGEYTAFYKL
+975 NGEYTAYYKL
-985 DPLTSPITGDGS
+985 DPLTSPLTGDGS
-997 GQITDY
+997 GTQITDY

-1045 VIKGVAKKGD
+1045 VIKGAAKKGD

-1093 GDTVEIVGVDAD
+1093 GDTVEIVGVDPN

-1111 KFEDG
+1111 KYNGE

-1205 TGTATVISELYNGAK
+1205 TGTATVTPELYNGAK

-1283 TLILL
+1283 TLLLL
-1288 CLMGYSYTDSPYAN
+1288 CLMGYSYSDSPYAN

-1383 CISNGAICIGQDTDG
+1383 CISNCAICIGQDTDG

-1410 EKHTDGWDV
+1410 EKHTDGWFV

-1479 KIVNMGTNHTA
+1479 KIVNMATNHQA
-1490 WYSQYWR
+1490 WYSQFYR
-1497 TTSLNNMVTIKG
+1497 TTSLNKLNTIKA
-1509 KVETV
+1509 KSETL

-1522 SFVQVGVTYGFDCS
+1522 SWVQVGVTYGFDCS
-1536 SLVGCCYEKAGMGYM
+1536 SMVGCCYEKAGIDYLKG
-1551 TNKTCSMGTLQSTAK
+1551 TTCSGGTLQANAK
-1566 AHGATFW
+1566 SHGATFW
-1573 RYADSG
+1573 RYKDSG
-1579 FTRAKPGDIIMFA
+1579 ITKCKPGDIVMWA
-1592 NNGYTVTTSNMA
+1592 NDGYTVTTTNMA
-1604 TVKTHHTA
+1604 TVRTHHTA

-1624 GYKKGII
+1624 GYKVGIV
-1631 YSKYNLSK
+1631 YHKRTLNN
-1639 QAFFIRLPELDKA
+1639 QVFFIRLNDLANSDTTT
-1652 DSASSTGG
+1652 SV
-1660 TTVKEEYVNCFNE
+1660 TVKEEYTNCFNE
-1673 KGTIDGK
+1673 RGTIDGK
-1680 NYIYRLHDARCTC
+1680 SYIYRLHDARCTC
-1693 YAATESNSSGR
+1693 YSASESNSSGR

-1710 MGKTVAA
+1710 MGKTVAS
-1717 QNIPYGTKIYIPG
+1717 QNIPYGTKIYIPA

-1745 LDGIFTVTDS
+1745 LDGVFTVTDS
-1755 GIAMFDFDI
+1755 GIACFDFDI

-1769 SNACYSNY
+1769 SSACYSNY
-1777 ANPARFEVYILEWG
+1777 SNPSRMEVYVLEWG
-1791 TSSIQNY
+1791 TSTIQNY
-1798 SFTDTWRIAY
+1798 SFSDTYRIAY
-1808 NGGRLTR
+1808 NNGVLSR
-1815 YKAAFKNYIS
+1815 YKSAFKNYIS

-1839 DANIRSSTYWNI
+1839 DVNIRSSTYWNI

>member
-1 MLYIFD
+1 MLYVFD
-7 KNDNM
+7 NNENL
-12 LEILNF
+12 LEIIENFYESEMSRELNGDWTF
-18 SDTEEDTMDRQIN
+18 EFKIN
-31 STYKYEIKL
+31 
-40 NINLSKNL
+40 
-48 IKENKL
+48 IKETTNIKRKNKV
-54 GFFDLNGE
+54 GFYIDDE
-62 FQLFIIKEITDT
+62 FYLFSIEEIEDAF
-74 IFSDDIKELYCI
+74 FSDDE
-86 HDYYSTNSKIITD
+86 
-99 KRITNGTCLQAI
+99 KRIYCHNDIFNLNDHIIEEKRCVNYTADKT
-111 TKALEDTNYNVG
+111 LEKVLEGTNYKVG
-123 IIGEFETNVDINFYY
+123 NIDNFDSNTCSFYYTSSLSALKEVVKIYGCEYDVRIVLNEETNTLDKYVDLVQKIGTETG
-138 ISSWKALNNI
+138 L
-148 AEKFG
+148 
-153 GEIRPRIEF
+153 
-162 NEDAN
+162 
-167 TLSKYIDI
+167 
-175 LNRLGQ
+175 
-181 DSGIRFTYDTNVKE
+181 RFTYDTNIKS
-195 IKRNIADEEHYNVL
+195 IKRTEVADNHYNVL
-209 YGRGTSL
+209 YGRGSSL
-216 PTTDETGEETGG
+216 PTTDENGEETGG

-240 SIANGNPCNKPS
+240 SIENGDKCNKPS
-252 GQKYIEDLDSIGKYG
+252 GQKYVEDLDSIKKYG
-267 RLEGIYKNKDI
+267 RLEGIYEDKDI
-278 ADTAELLQ
+278 TDKVMLLQ
-286 ATYNKLQ
+286 ETYNKLQ
-293 ETKEPKVSYE
+293 ETKEPTVSYE
-303 ADVEDIQD
+303 INVEDLSD
-311 IEGYE
+311 IEGFE
-316 HYSYKLGDT
+316 HYSYNLGDGI
-325 VIILDDDYDIDFES
+325 IILDDEYNIDLES
-339 RIIQEKQS
+339 RIIKEKID
-347 IKDKTRI
+347 IKENERT
-354 ITMGYILP
+354 ITLGYILP
-362 SMSDTNSENATV
+362 SQSTITV
-374 GDNSS
+374 NGSIIDPSKNKDEDNTI
-379 SSDKDDVVKDED
+379 KDED

-396 PDPPILTV
+396 PDTPILTV
-404 EREGFASVSLVWTY
+404 EREGFASVSLVWTF
-418 ESKTYYIYEIYASQ
+418 ESKPYYFYELYASQ
-432 LENFNP
+432 SQNFNP
-438 TQDNLI
+438 TENHLI
-444 FKGHASAFLH
+444 FKGHASSFLH
-454 QVNFNETW
+454 EVDFNETW
-462 YYRARCTNTHGQST
+462 YYRVRCTNTHGQST
-476 VFSKQVSATTY
+476 EFSNEVSATTY
-487 KIQDGTEIFENA
+487 KIKDGTQIFEDC

-512 KINAGKVKGT
+512 KITAGKVKGT

-554 IQLNQD
+554 IQINQD

-721 QFYGDTNTNILDD
+721 QFYGDANTNILDD

-796 NVKATAYVD
+796 NVKAPAYVD

-829 MISKSVQVPKH
+829 IISKSVQVPKH

-913 SEEYKSLHG
+913 NKEYKSLHG

-968 RVRFQLE
+968 RVRFQLG

-985 DPLTSPITGDGS
+985 DPLTSPLTGDGS
-997 GQITDY
+997 GTQITDY

-1018 LVKFGIYSIEFQ
+1018 LVKFGIYSVEFQ

-1062 EVKAIGK
+1062 EVKATAK

-1082 INGEY
+1082 TDGEY
-1087 AGLLVN
+1087 AGLLTN
-1093 GDTVEIVGVDAD
+1093 GDTVEIVGVDSS

-1111 KFEDG
+1111 KWENG

-1129 ISGDPNGS
+1129 ISGDPNGT

-1150 NVRSGGSTSYNSIG
+1150 NVRSGAGTNYSSIG
-1164 IVSKGFVADILET
+1164 IVQKGFTADILET
-1177 DKDTGWYKISYNG
+1177 DKDTGWYKIKYNG
-1190 EYGWITNNT
+1190 EYGWVTNNT

-1205 TGTATVISELYNGAK
+1205 TGTATVTPELYNGAK

-1267 WEKSAQ
+1267 WEKSTK

-1283 TLILL
+1283 TLLLL
-1288 CLMGYSYTDSPYAN
+1288 CLMGYSYSDSPYAN

-1352 KTDYSNIQ
+1352 KTDYSNLQ
-1360 KGDLIFYAGK
+1360 KGDLLFYARK
-1370 TSSGNYIYPNRWK
+1370 TSSGAYVYPTRWK
-1383 CISNGAICIGQDTDG
+1383 YISTGAICIGQDSSG
-1398 NAQLITAMSNPG
+1398 NAQIITAMSNPG
-1410 EKHTDGWDV
+1410 EKHTDDWYV
-1419 GLKKDLVKDYNTNT
+1419 GLKKDLVKNQQPST
-1433 IVLVIRP
+1433 IVLAVRP
-1440 STKVTSGGSSSS
+1440 STKVTSGSSSS
-1452 GGTTGGGSSSGGITV
+1452 GGSTGGGSSSGGITV
-1467 SNMRQTICDTAM
+1467 SNMRQTICNTAM

-1631 YSKYNLSK
+1631 YSKYNLNK
-1639 QAFFIRLPELDKA
+1639 QAFFIRLPELDRA
-1652 DSASSTGG
+1652 DSTSSSGG
-1660 TTVKEEYVNCFNE
+1660 TVVKEEYKNCFNE
-1673 KGTIDGK
+1673 RGTIDGH
-1680 NYIYRLHDARCTC
+1680 NYVYRLHDARCTC
-1693 YAATESNSSGR
+1693 YSAPKSSATGA
-1704 SGLGTH
+1704 SGLGCS
-1710 MGKTVAA
+1710 MGKTVASL
-1717 QNIPYGTKIYIPG
+1717 NIPYGSRIYIPG
-1730 LKGQTWTNANGTKVT
+1730 LKNQVWINSDGTKVT
-1745 LDGIFTVTDS
+1745 LDGIFTVTDT
-1755 GIAMFDFDI
+1755 GLGCFDFDLFG
-1764 VAGST
+1764 AYT
-1769 SNACYSNY
+1769 SSQALKNY
-1777 ANPARFEVYILEWG
+1777 PNPTRQEVYILEWG
-1791 TSSIQNY
+1791 TSTKQTWSY
-1798 SFTDTWRIAY
+1798 TDSYKWAY
-1808 NGGRLTR
+1808 NRGVLSN
-1815 YKAAFKNYIS
+1815 YKTAFKNYIS

-1830 INLLKFYND
+1830 INMLKFYND

>member
-1 MLYIFD
+1 MSNIVKICIFNKDTPKSTVILSNGDAILDNICTSCKVTENLEGTYELDAEFIIDD
-7 KNDNM
+7 KGLWEYLQEEAILKVKVDYGDEYFRIIKPRKTRTRVIIYAVQVTIYETIHLWLNDVRPTGLNGTAAINWILDGAVGVKELEVYSNISTSNTAYYENINM
-12 LEILNF
+12 YKAIHDCDQSFLNRWGGEIQRRGYLLKILDKVGKDRGVQIKSCKNLKGFEANTNVDSITTRIKPKGNNGITIDGFIDSPIINNYARAYTKEFTYNDVKVKSADDETEGFSTLEEAQAELKRLAQLEYTENKVDIISADYTIDFVDL
-18 SDTEEDTMDRQIN
+18 SQTEE
-31 STYKYEIKL
+31 YKNYIKAERVYIGDKVSVFESKL
-40 NINLSKNL
+40 NINVVV
-48 IKENKL
+48 
-54 GFFDLNGE
+54 
-62 FQLFIIKEITDT
+62 
-74 IFSDDIKELYCI
+74 
-86 HDYYSTNSKIITD
+86 
-99 KRITNGTCLQAI
+99 RAI
-111 TKALEDTNYNVG
+111 ERNYNVLTQKV
-123 IIGEFETNVDINFYY
+123 E
-138 ISSWKALNNI
+138 
-148 AEKFG
+148 
-153 GEIRPRIEF
+153 
-162 NEDAN
+162 
-167 TLSKYIDI
+167 
-175 LNRLGQ
+175 
-181 DSGIRFTYDTNVKE
+181 E
-195 IKRNIADEEHYNVL
+195 IKL
-209 YGRGTSL
+209 S
-216 PTTDETGEETGG
+216 
-228 YTRLIDFADVVW
+228 
-240 SIANGNPCNKPS
+240 
-252 GQKYIEDLDSIGKYG
+252 
-267 RLEGIYKNKDI
+267 NKDI
-278 ADTAELLQ
+278 GRKSINDVMIDIS
-286 ATYNKLQ
+286 
-293 ETKEPKVSYE
+293 KE
-303 ADVEDIQD
+303 
-311 IEGYE
+311 IE
-316 HYSYKLGDT
+316 K
-325 VIILDDDYDIDFES
+325 
-339 RIIQEKQS
+339 
-347 IKDKTRI
+347 
-354 ITMGYILP
+354 
-362 SMSDTNSENATV
+362 N
-374 GDNSS
+374 DNSIE
-379 SSDKDDVVKDED
+379 KW
-391 FPNTL
+391 
-396 PDPPILTV
+396 I
-404 EREGFASVSLVWTY
+404 
-418 ESKTYYIYEIYASQ
+418 
-432 LENFNP
+432 
-438 TQDNLI
+438 
-444 FKGHASAFLH
+444 
-454 QVNFNETW
+454 
-462 YYRARCTNTHGQST
+462 QS
-476 VFSKQVSATTY
+476 F
-487 KIQDGTEIFENA
+487 
-499 AIKEALIESLNAD
+499 
-512 KINAGKVKGT
+512 INAGIKDSYVFYNKEELIVCDSPTIEEAIHVWRFNKNGLAHSANGYQGPYDIALTSDGKVNANMILAGMLKGQ
-522 YIDARNLTVTD
+522 YIDARNITVPD
-533 GNGDTTLEVS
+533 GNGDITFSVS
-543 SDGEISIKEGL
+543 SDGKVRINEGA
-554 IQLNQD
+554 IQLD
-560 GIAVNHTNQE
+560 EEGIQIFHKSQNESLVGR
-570 NTEIAKTVMDEEGF
+570 TVMDEEGF

-635 KIATGDGTGRD
+635 KIVTGDGTGRD

-682 REKIVIRDF
+682 REKIVLRDF
-691 HGTLMQISLGKDAVL
+691 HGTLIQISLGKDAVL

-796 NVKATAYVD
+796 NVKAPAYVD

-850 VDLSGGLAGQLIQYD
+850 VDLSGGLAGQLIQFD

-913 SEEYKSLHG
+913 KEGYKSLHG
-922 YAIFAEMVS
+922 YATFAEMAS

-936 ADTLPEFAESRESY
+936 ADTLSEFAESRESY

-975 NGEYTAFYKL
+975 NGEYTAYYKL
-985 DPLTSPITGDGS
+985 DPLTSPLTGDGS
-997 GQITDY
+997 GTQITDY

-1045 VIKGVAKKGD
+1045 VIKGAAKKGD

-1093 GDTVEIVGVDAD
+1093 GDTVEIVGVDPN

-1111 KFEDG
+1111 KYNGE

-1205 TGTATVISELYNGAK
+1205 TGTATVIPELYNGAK

-1258 GAMGANYSI
+1258 GTMGANYSI

-1283 TLILL
+1283 TLLLL
-1288 CLMGYSYTDSPYAN
+1288 CLMGYSYSDSPYAN

-1383 CISNGAICIGQDTDG
+1383 CISNCAICIGQDTDG

-1410 EKHTDGWDV
+1410 EKHTDGWFV

-1467 SNMRQTICDTAM
+1467 SNMRKTICDTAM
-1479 KIVNMGTNHTA
+1479 KIVNMATNHQA
-1490 WYSQYWR
+1490 WYSQFYR
-1497 TTSLNNMVTIKG
+1497 TTSLNKLNTIKA
-1509 KVETV
+1509 KSETL

-1522 SFVQVGVTYGFDCS
+1522 SWVQVGVTYGFDCS
-1536 SLVGCCYEKAGMGYM
+1536 SMVGCCYEKAGIDYLKG
-1551 TNKTCSMGTLQSTAK
+1551 TTCSGGTLQANAK
-1566 AHGATFW
+1566 SHGATFW
-1573 RYADSG
+1573 RYKDSG
-1579 FTRAKPGDIIMFA
+1579 ITKCKPGDIVMWA
-1592 NNGYTVTTSNMA
+1592 NDGYTVTTTNMA
-1604 TVKTHHTA
+1604 TVRTHHTA

-1624 GYKKGII
+1624 GYKVGIV
-1631 YSKYNLSK
+1631 YHKRTLNN
-1639 QAFFIRLPELDKA
+1639 QVFFIRLNDLANSDTTT
-1652 DSASSTGG
+1652 SV
-1660 TTVKEEYVNCFNE
+1660 TVKEEYTNCFNE
-1673 KGTIDGK
+1673 RGTIDGK
-1680 NYIYRLHDARCTC
+1680 SYIYRLHDARCTC
-1693 YAATESNSSGR
+1693 YSASESNSSGR

-1710 MGKTVAA
+1710 MGKTVAS
-1717 QNIPYGTKIYIPG
+1717 QNIPYGTKIYIPA

-1745 LDGIFTVTDS
+1745 LDGVFTVTDS
-1755 GIAMFDFDI
+1755 GIACFDFDI

-1769 SNACYSNY
+1769 SSACYSNY
-1777 ANPARFEVYILEWG
+1777 SNPSRMEVYVLEWG
-1791 TSSIQNY
+1791 TSTIQNY
-1798 SFTDTWRIAY
+1798 SFSDTYRIAY
-1808 NGGRLTR
+1808 NNGVLSR
-1815 YKAAFKNYIS
+1815 YKSAFKNYIS

-1839 DANIRSSTYWNI
+1839 DANIRSSTYWSI

>member
-1 MLYIFD
+1 MSNVVKICVFNKDTLKSTVILSNGD
-7 KNDNM
+7 AILDN
-12 LEILNF
+12 ICT
-18 SDTEEDTMDRQIN
+18 SCQITENLDG
-31 STYKYEIKL
+31 TYEL
-40 NINLSKNL
+40 DAEFRVDEEGLWKNL
-48 IKENKL
+48 EEEAILKVKIDYGDEYFRITQPYKKRNRITVYAIQVTIYEEMHL
-54 GFFDLNGE
+54 WLNDVRPTDLNGAAAINWI
-62 FQLFIIKEITDT
+62 LDGATGV
-74 IFSDDIKELYCI
+74 KELEVYSNI
-86 HDYYSTNSKIITD
+86 SASNTAYYEDMNMYQALHDCDQSFQN
-99 KRITNGTCLQAI
+99 R
-111 TKALEDTNYNVG
+111 
-123 IIGEFETNVDINFYY
+123 
-138 ISSWKALNNI
+138 W
-148 AEKFG
+148 G
-153 GEIRPRIEF
+153 GEIQRRGYMLKILDAVGEDRGVQVRSNKNLTGFECKTNTESIVTRIKPKGYDGITADYVDSPIINKYPRVKTKEF
-162 NEDAN
+162 NYSNVKVKSSEDDEEGFSTLEEAQAELKRLAELEFTEN
-167 TLSKYIDI
+167 KIDIISADYTINFVDLSKTEEYKSYIKAERVYIGDI
-175 LNRLGQ
+175 VSVYEEKLDINVSVRA
-181 DSGIRFTYDTNVKE
+181 IERIYDVLAQKVKE
-195 IKRNIADEEHYNVL
+195 IKLSNKNIAKKSVN
-209 YGRGTSL
+209 
-216 PTTDETGEETGG
+216 
-228 YTRLIDFADVVW
+228 DVV
-240 SIANGNPCNKPS
+240 I
-252 GQKYIEDLDSIGKYG
+252 
-267 RLEGIYKNKDI
+267 DI
-278 ADTAELLQ
+278 A
-286 ATYNKLQ
+286 
-293 ETKEPKVSYE
+293 KE
-303 ADVEDIQD
+303 VE
-311 IEGYE
+311 
-316 HYSYKLGDT
+316 K
-325 VIILDDDYDIDFES
+325 
-339 RIIQEKQS
+339 
-347 IKDKTRI
+347 
-354 ITMGYILP
+354 
-362 SMSDTNSENATV
+362 N
-374 GDNSS
+374 DNS
-379 SSDKDDVVKDED
+379 
-391 FPNTL
+391 
-396 PDPPILTV
+396 
-404 EREGFASVSLVWTY
+404 
-418 ESKTYYIYEIYASQ
+418 
-432 LENFNP
+432 LEKW
-438 TQDNLI
+438 I
-444 FKGHASAFLH
+444 
-454 QVNFNETW
+454 
-462 YYRARCTNTHGQST
+462 QS
-476 VFSKQVSATTY
+476 F
-487 KIQDGTEIFENA
+487 
-499 AIKEALIESLNAD
+499 
-512 KINAGKVKGT
+512 INAGIKDSYVFYNKEELVVCDSPTIQEAIHVWRFNRNGLAHSANGYQGPYDIALTADGRINANMILVGLLKGQ

-543 SDGEISIKEGL
+543 SNGEISIKEGL

-682 REKIVIRDF
+682 REKIVLRDF
-691 HGTLMQISLGKDAVL
+691 HGTLIQISLGKDAVL

-758 SSSYVQFGWMR
+758 SSSYVQVGWMR

-796 NVKATAYVD
+796 NVKAPAYVD

-817 NVEKLAYAVGGA
+817 NVEKLSYAVGGA

-913 SEEYKSLHG
+913 NEEYKSLHG

-968 RVRFQLE
+968 RVRFQLG
-975 NGEYTAFYKL
+975 NGEYTAYYKL
-985 DPLTSPITGDGS
+985 DPLTSPLTGDGS
-997 GQITDY
+997 GAQIIDY

-1062 EVKAIGK
+1062 EVKATAK
-1069 ILANALNVRKTPG
+1069 ILANALNVRKTAG
-1082 INGEY
+1082 ASGEY

-1093 GDTVEIVGVDAD
+1093 GDTVEIVGVDST

-1111 KFEDG
+1111 KWENG

-1177 DKDTGWYKISYNG
+1177 DKDTGWYKIKYNG

-1205 TGTATVISELYNGAK
+1205 TGTATVTPELYNGAK

-1267 WEKSAQ
+1267 WEKSVQ

-1283 TLILL
+1283 TLLLL
-1288 CLMGYSYTDSPYAN
+1288 CLMGYSYSDSPYAN

-1410 EKHTDGWDV
+1410 EKHTDGWFV

-1467 SNMRQTICDTAM
+1467 SNMRKTICDTAM
-1479 KIVNMGTNHTA
+1479 KIVNMATNHQA
-1490 WYSQYWR
+1490 WYSQFYR
-1497 TTSLNNMVTIKG
+1497 TTSLNKLNTIKA
-1509 KVETV
+1509 KSETL

-1522 SFVQVGVTYGFDCS
+1522 SWVQVGVTYGFDCS
-1536 SLVGCCYEKAGMGYM
+1536 SMVGCCYEKAGIDYLKG
-1551 TNKTCSMGTLQSTAK
+1551 TTCSGGTLQANAK
-1566 AHGATFW
+1566 SHGATFW
-1573 RYADSG
+1573 RYKDSG
-1579 FTRAKPGDIIMFA
+1579 ITKCKPGDIVMWA
-1592 NNGYTVTTSNMA
+1592 NDGYTVTTTNMA
-1604 TVKTHHTA
+1604 TVRTHHTA

-1624 GYKKGII
+1624 GYKVGIV
-1631 YSKYNLSK
+1631 YHKRTLNN
-1639 QAFFIRLPELDKA
+1639 QVFFIRLNDLANSDTTT
-1652 DSASSTGG
+1652 SV
-1660 TTVKEEYVNCFNE
+1660 TVKEEYTNCFNE
-1673 KGTIDGK
+1673 RGTIDGK
-1680 NYIYRLHDARCTC
+1680 SYIYRLHDARCTC
-1693 YAATESNSSGR
+1693 YSASESNSSGR

-1710 MGKTVAA
+1710 MGKTVAS
-1717 QNIPYGTKIYIPG
+1717 QNIPYGTKIYIPA

-1745 LDGIFTVTDS
+1745 LDGVFTVTDS
-1755 GIAMFDFDI
+1755 GIACFDFDI

-1769 SNACYSNY
+1769 SSACYSNY
-1777 ANPARFEVYILEWG
+1777 SNPSRMEVYVLEWG
-1791 TSSIQNY
+1791 TSTIQNY
-1798 SFTDTWRIAY
+1798 SFSDTYRIAY
-1808 NGGRLTR
+1808 NNGVLSR
-1815 YKAAFKNYIS
+1815 YKSAFKNYIS

-1839 DANIRSSTYWNI
+1839 DVNIRSSTYWNI

>member
-1 MLYIFD
+1 MIPRIY
-7 KNDNM
+7 DNSFTTYDSNG
-12 LEILNF
+12 LGLLVDAISCQVEEESNGDFELTLVYP
-18 SDTEEDTMDRQIN
+18 SDGSFFYALKQD
-31 STYKYEIKL
+31 
-40 NINLSKNL
+40 NL
-48 IKENKL
+48 IKADTSDTLKGQLFRIDTISKPLNGQVTVYAKHIS
-54 GFFDLNGE
+54 FDLA
-62 FQLFIIKEITDT
+62 K
-74 IFSDDIKELYCI
+74 
-86 HDYYSTNSKIITD
+86 NS
-99 KRITNGTCLQAI
+99 L
-111 TKALEDTNYNVG
+111 
-123 IIGEFETNVDINFYY
+123 
-138 ISSWKALNNI
+138 
-148 AEKFG
+148 
-153 GEIRPRIEF
+153 
-162 NEDAN
+162 NEDVNEKNINCENAGKHMLQKSDADSRFSVESN
-167 TLSKYIDI
+167 IEMLGNYSMDRKTDCLSAIAGTKGSLIDTFGNGPKLLRDNFTISI
-175 LNRLGQ
+175 LNRRGKDDNTLIAYKKNITGFTLEEDYSEIINVIKPYATYTEDEVEKTLYIDEIGVKSPRYIEGDIVKSRWIDFSDKFDEDETPTKEKLKNLAEKYFNDNSCDLPKMTYKIEFQ
-181 DSGIRFTYDTNVKE
+181 PLSQTEEYKEDGLAELEYIGMDDSVYIANSKYGIRDQARVIKTTYNVLADKYISIELGDPKTTLGSIINKSNDDAVTKDEVKE
-195 IKRNIADEEHYNVL
+195 IIKN
-209 YGRGTSL
+209 
-216 PTTDETGEETGG
+216 
-228 YTRLIDFADVVW
+228 
-240 SIANGNPCNKPS
+240 NK
-252 GQKYIEDLDSIGKYG
+252 
-267 RLEGIYKNKDI
+267 KD
-278 ADTAELLQ
+278 
-286 ATYNKLQ
+286 Y
-293 ETKEPKVSYE
+293 
-303 ADVEDIQD
+303 
-311 IEGYE
+311 
-316 HYSYKLGDT
+316 
-325 VIILDDDYDIDFES
+325 
-339 RIIQEKQS
+339 
-347 IKDKTRI
+347 
-354 ITMGYILP
+354 
-362 SMSDTNSENATV
+362 
-374 GDNSS
+374 
-379 SSDKDDVVKDED
+379 
-391 FPNTL
+391 PNTL
-396 PDPPILTV
+396 PAIPIITID
-404 EREGFASVSLVWTY
+404 RAGFKTVSLSWEYDNKPYYSY
-418 ESKTYYIYEIYASQ
+418 EVYASQ
-432 LENFNP
+432 EQGFTPNAF
-438 TQDNLI
+438 DLI
-444 FKGHASAFLH
+444 FKGQASAFLH
-454 QVNFNETW
+454 EVECAQTW
-462 YYRARCTNTHGQST
+462 YYKVRAVNTYGNAT
-476 VFSKQVSATTY
+476 DFSKEVSATTT
-487 KIQDGTEIFENA
+487 KISDAAEYFQEA
-499 AIKEALIESLNAD
+499 AIESALIGSLNAD
-512 KINAGKVKGT
+512 VINAGKLKGT

-682 REKIVIRDF
+682 REKIVLRDF
-691 HGTLMQISLGKDAVL
+691 HGTLIQISLGEDAVL

-758 SSSYVQFGWMR
+758 SSSYVQVGWMR

-796 NVKATAYVD
+796 NVKAPAYVD

-850 VDLSGGLAGQLIQYD
+850 VDLSGGLAGLIQYD

-913 SEEYKSLHG
+913 NEEYKSLHG
-922 YAIFAEMVS
+922 YAIFAEMAS

-936 ADTLPEFAESRESY
+936 ADTLSEFAQSRESY
-950 KIYIRMTR
+950 KIYLRMTR
-958 ADNNTTAPIP
+958 VDNNTTAPIP

-975 NGEYTAFYKL
+975 NGEYTAYYKL
-985 DPLTSPITGDGS
+985 DPLKSPLTGDGS
-997 GQITDY
+997 GTQIIDY
-1003 NATED
+1003 NKTED

-1018 LVKFGIYSIEFQ
+1018 LVKFGIYSVEFR
-1030 GDTVEEYLIVDNIRL
+1030 GDTAEEYLIVDEVKL

-1082 INGEY
+1082 IEGEY

-1129 ISGDPNGS
+1129 ISGDPNGT

-1144 VLAENL
+1144 VLADNL
-1150 NVRSGGSTSYNSIG
+1150 NVRSGPGTSNSSIG
-1164 IVSKGFVADILET
+1164 IVQKGFTADILET
-1177 DKDTGWYKISYNG
+1177 DSTTGWYKISYNG
-1190 EYGWITNNT
+1190 EYGWVTNNT

-1205 TGTATVISELYNGAK
+1205 TGTATVIPELYNGAK

-1258 GAMGANYSI
+1258 GTMGANYSI
-1267 WEKSAQ
+1267 WEKSTQ

-1283 TLILL
+1283 TLLLL
-1288 CLMGYSYTDSPYAN
+1288 CLMGYSYSDSPYAN

-1383 CISNGAICIGQDTDG
+1383 CISNCAICIGQDTDG

-1410 EKHTDGWDV
+1410 EKHTDGWFV

-1479 KIVNMGTNHTA
+1479 KIVNMATNHQA
-1490 WYSQYWR
+1490 WYSQFYR
-1497 TTSLNNMVTIKG
+1497 TTSLNKLNTIKA
-1509 KVETV
+1509 KSETL

-1522 SFVQVGVTYGFDCS
+1522 SWVQVGVTYGFDCS
-1536 SLVGCCYEKAGMGYM
+1536 SMVGCCYEKAGIDYLKG
-1551 TNKTCSMGTLQSTAK
+1551 TTCSGGTLQANAK
-1566 AHGATFW
+1566 SHGATFW
-1573 RYADSG
+1573 RYKDSG
-1579 FTRAKPGDIIMFA
+1579 ITKCKPGDIVMWA
-1592 NNGYTVTTSNMA
+1592 NDGYTVTTTNMA
-1604 TVKTHHTA
+1604 TVRTHHTA

-1624 GYKKGII
+1624 GYKVGIV
-1631 YSKYNLSK
+1631 YHKRTLNN
-1639 QAFFIRLPELDKA
+1639 QVFFIRLNDLANSDTTT
-1652 DSASSTGG
+1652 SV
-1660 TTVKEEYVNCFNE
+1660 TVKEEYTNCFNE
-1673 KGTIDGK
+1673 RGTIDGK
-1680 NYIYRLHDARCTC
+1680 SYIYRLHDARCTC
-1693 YAATESNSSGR
+1693 YSASESNSSGR

-1710 MGKTVAA
+1710 MGKTVAS
-1717 QNIPYGTKIYIPG
+1717 QNIPYGTKIYIPA

-1745 LDGIFTVTDS
+1745 LDGVFTVTDS
-1755 GIAMFDFDI
+1755 GIACFDFDI

-1769 SNACYSNY
+1769 SSACYSNY
-1777 ANPARFEVYILEWG
+1777 SNPSRMEVYVLEWG
-1791 TSSIQNY
+1791 TSTIQNY
-1798 SFTDTWRIAY
+1798 SFSDTYRIAY
-1808 NGGRLTR
+1808 NNGVLSR
-1815 YKAAFKNYIS
+1815 YKSAFKNYIS

-1839 DANIRSSTYWNI
+1839 DVNIRSSTYWNI